1 MLGSNLGLLRLGHW
15 QSDALTTRLDLI
27 HRVIIAIP
35 HVADLLTNMRRE
47 EEGEL
52 AGEEGEEGEDRVPE
66 LPGIPQLQHLAK
78 NRPRRPKRHAS
89 TGALGQVPTTAREGW
104 PLLTVETSV
113 PDP

>member
-1 MLGSNLGLLRLGHW
+1 
-15 QSDALTTRLDLI
+15 
-27 HRVIIAIP
+27 
-35 HVADLLTNMRRE
+35 MRRE
-47 EEGEL
+47 EEGVL

-89 TGALGQVPTTAREGW
+89 TGALGQVPTTVRETREGW

-113 PDP
+113 PDPRHFGVDPDPRIHASD

>member
-1 MLGSNLGLLRLGHW
+1 VLNTVQKKIKNPHKNKKI
-15 QSDALTTRLDLI
+15 QNK
-27 HRVIIAIP
+27 IIAIR

-47 EEGEL
+47 EEGGL

-89 TGALGQVPTTAREGW
+89 TGALGQVPYRQR
-104 PLLTVETSV
+104 
-113 PDP
+113 D